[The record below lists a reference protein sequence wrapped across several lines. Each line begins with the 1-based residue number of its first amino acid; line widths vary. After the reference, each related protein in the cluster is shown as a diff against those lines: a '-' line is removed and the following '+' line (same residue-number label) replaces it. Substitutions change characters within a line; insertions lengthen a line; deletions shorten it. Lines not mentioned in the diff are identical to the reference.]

1 MNILVLAAEI
11 PATSSMPGSPR
22 LFNLCRLLAKNHRLS
37 LITGCQLKE
46 RRQWFTDD
54 CRTAEVFQA
63 VTVLSDSPNPTW
75 WNKQRHRLHL
85 APHFQTQY
93 LKPDYHQKV
102 LDIIHE
108 RLVGPPSVDLIYV
121 DGLGMTQYAEK
132 VRTVPVVVDLHDSLT
147 LLYSRSVKRESRLL
161 KKVPLYLE
169 KRSIAKREQS
179 LRQFCRLII
188 TNSEVDEQVI
198 KSLAPS
204 SRTLTV
210 TNGVDVD
217 YFASPTERRESNK
230 LIFTGVMDYGPNED
244 AVLYFGKEIFPKVR
258 KNFPAVEFWVVG
270 SGPSLEIRSLASEPG
285 VHVTGRVDDIR
296 PYLESAGIFVCP
308 LRYGAGMKNKVLA
321 AMAMRTPVLATPISL
336 EGIEVTPGKNV
347 LVADSAEAFA
357 KQIDRLLT
365 DRPLARHL
373 AEEGYKL
380 VAEKYSWMARGQ
392 VLESILMHIA
402 AEFDHARVV
411 APPLAAQALSAK

>member
-22 LFNLCRLLAKNHRLS
+22 LFNLCRFLAKNHHIS

-46 RRQWFTDD
+46 RRQWFADD
-54 CRTAEVFQA
+54 LDTADVFQV
-63 VTVLSDSPNPTW
+63 VTVLPDAPKPRW

-85 APHFQTQY
+85 APHFHTQY
-93 LKPDYHQKV
+93 LNPPYHQTV
-102 LDIIHE
+102 IDTIRRHMD
-108 RLVGPPSVDLIYV
+108 GSPPVDLIYV

-132 VRTVPVVVDLHDSLT
+132 TRTIPVVVDLHDSLT
-147 LLYSRSVKRESRLL
+147 LLYSRLVKGEKQWLRKFR
-161 KKVPLYLE
+161 VYLE

-179 LRQFCRLII
+179 LRKFSRLII

-198 KSLAPS
+198 KSLSPS
-204 SRTLTV
+204 SRTLTI

-217 YFASPTERRESNK
+217 YFASPTERGESNK

-244 AVLYFGKEIFPKVR
+244 AVLYFGKEIFPKIR
-258 KNFPAVEFWVVG
+258 KNFAAVEFWIVG
-270 SGPSLEIRSLASEPG
+270 ADPSSDIRSLALEPG

-308 LRYGAGMKNKVLA
+308 LRYGAGMKNKVLV
-321 AMAMRTPVLATPISL
+321 AMAMRTPVVATPISL
-336 EGIEVTPGKNV
+336 EGIEVAPGKNV
-347 LVADSAEAFA
+347 LVADSADVFA
-357 KQIDRLLT
+357 KQIGRLLT

-373 AEEGYKL
+373 GEEGHKL
-380 VAEKYSWMARGQ
+380 VGEKYSWTARGQ
-392 VLESILMHIA
+392 VLESILMDIA
-402 AEFDHARVV
+402 AEFDHPHLVV
-411 APPLAAQALSAK
+411 PRLPAQAISAK